1 MGSFDTKSWTNCILV
16 MLNYSTMFGWKI
28 LFQYKIFSTFVYIH
42 FYEVPIARFTASKI
56 NGNVMNENWTVLMR
70 TYAEQ
75 FLFILINFLA
85 YCTSEGFF
93 TQDVSWE
100 NLIRLK
106 FGLIALVNDIN

>member
-1 MGSFDTKSWTNCILV
+1 
-16 MLNYSTMFGWKI
+16 
-28 LFQYKIFSTFVYIH
+28 
-42 FYEVPIARFTASKI
+42 
-56 NGNVMNENWTVLMR
+56 MNENWTVLMR

-75 FLFILINFLA
+75 FLFILINFFA